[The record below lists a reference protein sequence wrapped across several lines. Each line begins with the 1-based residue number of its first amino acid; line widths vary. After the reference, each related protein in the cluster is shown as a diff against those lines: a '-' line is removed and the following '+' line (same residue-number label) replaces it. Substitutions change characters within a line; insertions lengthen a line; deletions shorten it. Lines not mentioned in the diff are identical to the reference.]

1 MKNTYLELPSHS
13 PASRTIALTTVAM
26 VAFAANS
33 VLCRLA
39 FTSASIDPATFT
51 LVRLS
56 SGTVML
62 WIIWLVIKRGG
73 QVRGSW
79 SAAIALFAYASAFS
93 FAYIS
98 LPAGAGALL
107 LFGAVQATM
116 VMTGLVRGERQTLAQ
131 WLGFVLALVGLAALL
146 APGVSAPPVMG
157 AFLMLVA
164 GVAWGAYSLL
174 GRGVVDPL
182 SATAGNFLRTLPMPS
197 LCALSS

>member
-62 WIIWLVIKRGG
+62 GVIWLVIKRGG
-73 QVRGSW
+73 QVSGSW
-79 SAAIALFAYASAFS
+79 SAAMC
-93 FAYIS
+93 
-98 LPAGAGALL
+98 P
-107 LFGAVQATM
+107 
-116 VMTGLVRGERQTLAQ
+116 
-131 WLGFVLALVGLAALL
+131 
-146 APGVSAPPVMG
+146 
-157 AFLMLVA
+157 
-164 GVAWGAYSLL
+164 
-174 GRGVVDPL
+174 D
-182 SATAGNFLRTLPMPS
+182 
-197 LCALSS
+197 